1 MTVERGTLTGSATP
15 GAGGSEDVRPTLPSA
30 GWTRSL
36 GLPTPDAGHPRVE
49 LPMIDDGPWAGV
61 PIGGLGAGSIGLTH
75 RGDFARWHLRV
86 GRHRFLPVA
95 ADGFA
100 LFVAT
105 PEGRWASPL
114 AVGSAPTL
122 PAFGPPLPE
131 GSGTYT
137 ALFPRAWSTYDGL
150 SVTVQAVC
158 EQLAPVFPGDE
169 AASALPVGL
178 FRWTVENSGPARATV
193 GLLFTFRD
201 PRGEESGET
210 PAAGAWS
217 ELVRRAG
224 SAGVLLH
231 GAPGT
236 PAELGGTF
244 AIAVA
249 TGAGTDADV
258 DVGVRTRFDPDDGA
272 DVWAAFGADGR
283 LHDLDDRSPTAAG
296 DAVAVAVSATV
307 ELARGESRSVTFA
320 LAWDLPIVEFGGGRR
335 WRKRYTDEW
344 GTSGERAF
352 DLAAHGLERS
362 SAWRAA
368 IEAWQRPIL
377 DDPERPAWYKA
388 ALFNELYYLLDGGTF
403 WGTELAPEPGGSG
416 ATGHRFGLLECFDYP
431 FYNTVDVNFYASFA
445 ILELWPSLELAS
457 IRDIVEAVPVDDPA
471 TVRIQSDGH
480 DAIRKRPSTVVHDVG
495 GPAEDPFRRPNLY
508 RFQDVNAWKDLA
520 PKLALQ
526 VWRDFRT
533 TGDRALLAAS
543 WPAVRAVL
551 DGLAG
556 HDRDGDGLPE
566 HDGTPDQTYDTWPMR
581 GPSAYGGSLWLGALR
596 AAEAMAR
603 ELGERDRAAD
613 YGDRFERAQASFER
627 RLWAGDHYRYDG
639 GGGPSSDSIMADQL
653 AGQWYADVT
662 GLGDLAHS
670 ARVETA
676 LRTIHARN
684 VRGFAGGSA
693 GAVNGTRPDGSVD
706 RSSEQSQEVWVG
718 TAYALAAFMIGRGLV
733 AEGWETAA
741 GTARMTYEHGLW
753 FRTPEAYDERG
764 DFRASM
770 YLRPLA
776 IWAIEDALRRVRAR
790 TDLP

>member
-1 MTVERGTLTGSATP
+1 MTVQPTEAVGDGSWPAI
-15 GAGGSEDVRPTLPSA
+15 PSA
-30 GWTRSL
+30 AWTRPL
-36 GLPTPDAGHPRVE
+36 GLPAPDAGHPRVD
-49 LPMIDDGPWAGV
+49 LPMIDDGPWGGV

-100 LFVAT
+100 LFVGT
-105 PEGRWASPL
+105 PEGRWAHPL

-122 PAFGPPLPE
+122 PAFGPALPE

-150 SVTVQAVC
+150 PVPVRAVC
-158 EQLAPVFPGDE
+158 EQLSPVFPGDE
-169 AASALPVGL
+169 AANSLPVGL
-178 FRWTVENSGPARATV
+178 FRWTVENTGSARATV

-217 ELVRRAG
+217 EIVRRAG

-236 PAELGGTF
+236 PAELGGTL
-244 AIAVA
+244 AIGVE
-249 TGAGTDADV
+249 TAD
-258 DVGVRTRFDPDDGA
+258 DLDIRVRTRFDADTGA
-272 DVWAAFGADGR
+272 DAWAEFGADGR
-283 LHDLDDRSPTAAG
+283 LRNRDDRRTTAAG
-296 DAVAVAVSATV
+296 DTLAVAVSATV
-307 ELARGESRSVTFA
+307 DLEPGASRTITFS

-335 WRKRYTDEW
+335 WRKRYTDDW
-344 GTSGERAF
+344 GTTGGRAF
-352 DLAAHGLERS
+352 ELAVHGLQRAP
-362 SAWRAA
+362 AWRSA
-368 IEAWQRPIL
+368 IEAWQGPIL
-377 DDPERPAWYKA
+377 ADPERPAWYKA
-388 ALFNELYYLLDGGTF
+388 ALFNELYFLVDGGTF
-403 WGTELAPEPGGSG
+403 WGTELEPPEGAGTAPR
-416 ATGHRFGLLECFDYP
+416 HRFALLECFDYP

-445 ILELWPSLELAS
+445 LLALWPGLELAS
-457 IRDIVEAVPVDDPA
+457 LRDIVDAVPVDDPA
-471 TVRIQSDGH
+471 IVTIESDRH
-480 DAIRKRPSTVVHDVG
+480 RAIRKRPATVVHDVG
-495 GPAEDPFRRPNLY
+495 GPPEDPFYRPNFY
-508 RFQDVNAWKDLA
+508 KFQDVNAWKDLA

-526 VWRDFRT
+526 AWRDFRA
-533 TGDRALLAAS
+533 TGDRAGLEAGWPAIEDVLEALAA
-543 WPAVRAVL
+543 
-551 DGLAG
+551 
-556 HDRDGDGLPE
+556 HDLDGDGLPE

-596 AAEAMAR
+596 AAEEIGR
-603 ELGERDRAAD
+603 ELGETDRSAA
-613 YGDRFERAQASFER
+613 YGDRFERGQASFER
-627 RLWAGDHYRYDG
+627 RLWAGDHYRYDD

-662 GLGDLAHS
+662 GLGDLVAP
-670 ARVETA
+670 ARVDAA

-684 VRGFAGGSA
+684 VCGFAGGRS

-718 TAYALAAFMIGRGLV
+718 TVYALAAFMIGRGLTQ
-733 AEGWETAA
+733 EGWETAEGA
-741 GTARMTYEHGLW
+741 ARITYERGLW

-764 DFRASM
+764 NYRASM

-776 IWAIEDALRRVRAR
+776 IWAIEDALARVRAR
-790 TDLP
+790 AGAAEG